1 MAGTR
6 GDVAFTTTCLSCGWK
21 CFLVEE
27 LGAISLSSFVFP
39 WRGHGAR
46 VPSPCPIEVF
56 FRCWGRA
63 GLQGAGG
70 DGSVSRSPSP
80 QALFLRLFGL
90 DHSIWIRF
98 FWFCLHCL
106 WRCFPKQHRGGSLG
120 AEKGKKRQKKKHVLW
135 VSDGKTGG
143 KAGGE
148 ERGGTREG
156 KACEHRPSCAPAAPL
171 PPRHPRPHGMG
182 LSVPL
187 WVALGAGGQTG
198 ALLSCP

>member
-46 VPSPCPIEVF
+46 VPSPCPIGVF

-106 WRCFPKQHRGGSLG
+106 WRCFPKQHRVGRLGPRKEKMAKKKTMSCGSAMEKQEERRAGRKGVVLG
-120 AEKGKKRQKKKHVLW
+120 KGKPASTVHLVLRQLRSLPDTHV
-135 VSDGKTGG
+135 
-143 KAGGE
+143 
-148 ERGGTREG
+148 
-156 KACEHRPSCAPAAPL
+156 P
-171 PPRHPRPHGMG
+171 MG
-182 LSVPL
+182 WGSR
-187 WVALGAGGQTG
+187 
-198 ALLSCP
+198 CPFGWP

>member
-63 GLQGAGG
+63 GLQSAGG

-106 WRCFPKQHRGGSLG
+106 WRCFPKQHRVGRLGPRKEKMAKKKTMSCGSAMEKQEERRAGRKGVVLG
-120 AEKGKKRQKKKHVLW
+120 KGKPASTVHLVLRQLRSLPDTHV
-135 VSDGKTGG
+135 
-143 KAGGE
+143 
-148 ERGGTREG
+148 
-156 KACEHRPSCAPAAPL
+156 P
-171 PPRHPRPHGMG
+171 MG
-182 LSVPL
+182 WGSR
-187 WVALGAGGQTG
+187 
-198 ALLSCP
+198 CPFGWP